1 LCLTVDLLGL
11 RSVLHRTAG
20 PSIQSVIAT
29 AIPESAALAQL
40 APNSHPPPSHPP
52 PSNISRSR
60 RLPPWPVLALSVP
73 ANDAPAAATAP
84 KAPADASADEVDAA
98 SDAAATR
105 PVGGGFGANA
115 RARTHSMAG
124 EPHESDLS
132 MCPPQGSLSRPPF
145 VCWTAREARSAQS
158 RSMLCA

>member
-1 LCLTVDLLGL
+1 MTHRRRRRAATLLL
-11 RSVLHRTAG
+11 LLRTALLLSNG
-20 PSIQSVIAT
+20 RTRV
-29 AIPESAALAQL
+29 ESFSL
-40 APNSHPPPSHPP
+40 PPPDTATKK
-52 PSNISRSR
+52 SRVARETADELNRKTGVEPAS
-60 RLPPWPVLALSVP
+60 S